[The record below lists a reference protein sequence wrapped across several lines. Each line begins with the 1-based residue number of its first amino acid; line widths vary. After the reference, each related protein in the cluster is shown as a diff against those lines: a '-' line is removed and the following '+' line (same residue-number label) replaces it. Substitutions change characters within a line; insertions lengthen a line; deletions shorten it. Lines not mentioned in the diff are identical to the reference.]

1 VFEDLEKLPQK
12 LGVNAF
18 EYWMV
23 MGTPAE
29 LGIFTDIHAS
39 VEINGSN
46 VNPQYLSGI
55 PDYYDFELDAHGP
68 GIPTS
73 YGGFSG
79 GGLWR
84 LLVFS
89 SPLTGKVDWAYRL
102 KGVMFWEFEPVN
114 NRRVIRCHG
123 QETITSL
130 LKVVREQAQ
139 EEGGSKS

>member
-1 VFEDLEKLPQK
+1 MLLNIGWLWEHPQNSESSLTFTLRWK
-12 LGVNAF
+12 SMA
-18 EYWMV
+18 V
-23 MGTPAE
+23 MLT
-29 LGIFTDIHAS
+29 
-39 VEINGSN
+39 
-46 VNPQYLSGI
+46 QYLSGI

-84 LLVFS
+84 LLVCS